1 VVAATMSGGY
11 NGARFGAHSHNWDAT
26 LLKGSNKNYRH
37 TVHGGSLFAGASF
50 DTSNQ
55 PAAKRAMNAPQVMLE
70 CSESHLQCLVVHPGM
85 TAPKGA
91 PITDSSA
98 SAPKPP
104 WWRAMCAAARA
115 EQRVE
120 RWLQYS
126 PSPATG
132 FVGTVLGM
140 GGLAA
145 AEMIGSVTGQSD
157 PSGAAVLEPQ
167 FLVLGSFAALSTLIF
182 SAPHASFGRP
192 RNTIG
197 GHLVCVSIALTIHWI
212 AEAIAMAHGATLVGF
227 QPSTTAEKVLTPA
240 LGVAAMLQ
248 LQVVNPPAAAC
259 AFLYTVL
266 PDKRLQGPQY
276 LVLVLCSCIYML
288 GVQLFVSRVVAR
300 GRDAL
305 MACWSC
311 SVRPAS
317 TPRFTGSLTMQQT
330 PQMPAQDDDATP
342 SLSDRSESPVP
353 SSSNENDGCC
363 AASSAGEIHDP
374 NSVVER
380 PVPWRKDV
388 VLEV

>member
-1 VVAATMSGGY
+1 M
-11 NGARFGAHSHNWDAT
+11 
-26 LLKGSNKNYRH
+26 H
-37 TVHGGSLFAGASF
+37 T
-50 DTSNQ
+50 
-55 PAAKRAMNAPQVMLE
+55 
-70 CSESHLQCLVVHPGM
+70 
-85 TAPKGA
+85 
-91 PITDSSA
+91 
-98 SAPKPP
+98 
-104 WWRAMCAAARA
+104 AARA
-115 EQRVE
+115 EQRLE

-145 AEMIGSVTGQSD
+145 AETIGSATGQSN

-182 SAPHASFGRP
+182 SAPQASFGRP
-192 RNTIG
+192 RNTVG
-197 GHLVCVSIALTIHWI
+197 GHLVCVSIALTVHWI
-212 AEAIAMAHGATLVGF
+212 AEAIAIAHGATLVDF

-266 PDKRLQGPQY
+266 PDQRLQGPQY

-288 GVQLFVSRVVAR
+288 GVQLFVSRVMAR

-305 MACWSC
+305 MARWSC

-317 TPRFTGSLTMQQT
+317 TPRFTESLTVQRT
-330 PQMPAQDDDATP
+330 PTMPAQDDDATP
-342 SLSDRSESPVP
+342 SLSDRSESPLP
-353 SSSNENDGCC
+353 SSSNDSCC
-363 AASSAGEIHDP
+363 AASSA
-374 NSVVER
+374 
-380 PVPWRKDV
+380 
-388 VLEV
+388 